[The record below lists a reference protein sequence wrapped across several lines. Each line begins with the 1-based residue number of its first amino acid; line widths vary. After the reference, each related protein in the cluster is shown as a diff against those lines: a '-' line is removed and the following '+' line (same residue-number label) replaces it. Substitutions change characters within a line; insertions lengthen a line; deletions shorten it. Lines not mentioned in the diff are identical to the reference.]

1 MKLTITGYST
11 ALFSTWYLI
20 EELGILFDAGDGL
33 VSELN
38 QKMGKI
44 KYAFIS
50 HSDRDHLSALHRLNP
65 LNDKVQIYYPKDAG
79 SFPALEAF
87 SKKFDPDKQR
97 KDWLPIVDNESIYLR
112 NDLKVT
118 AHRNEHIQA
127 ELGIHKSLSYKVM
140 SCKKKLKAEY
150 TTLNQEEVK
159 NVINSQGKESIL
171 NEVTEPIITY
181 SGDTP
186 VDDYARYDNSNI
198 LIHEATF
205 IDSQGDKLKVNARN
219 KHSSLEEVLE
229 MVANIRV
236 EKLILGHF
244 SLRYSQEL
252 IDAEIV
258 RLCKHYGI
266 KIPVYRMRTG
276 SVHRDIL
283 SEKPV
288 YSCEEH

>member
-33 VSELN
+33 VSGLH
-38 QKMGKI
+38 QKIGKI
-44 KYAFIS
+44 KHAFIS
-50 HSDRDHLSALHRLNP
+50 HADRDHLSALHRLNP

-79 SFPALEAF
+79 SFPALEEF
-87 SKKFDPDKQR
+87 SKKFDPDKVR
-97 KDWLPIVDNESIYLR
+97 NDWQPVIDRESIYLR
-112 NDLKVT
+112 NDLKVE
-118 AHRNEHIQA
+118 AVRNEHIA
-127 ELGIHKSLSYKVM
+127 ADIGVHKSLSYKVLN
-140 SCKKKLKAEY
+140 CKKKLKLEY
-150 TTLNQEEVK
+150 QNLSQEEIK
-159 NVINSQGKESIL
+159 SVIDSQGKDALLEEITAPL
-171 NEVTEPIITY
+171 ITY

-186 VDDYARYDNSNI
+186 VDDYARFDNSNI

-205 IDSQGDKLKVNARN
+205 IDSQGDRLQVNARN

-229 MVANIRV
+229 MVANIKV

-252 IDAEIV
+252 IDSEIV

-266 KIPVYRMRTG
+266 KIPVYRMKTG
-276 SVHRDIL
+276 KIQKNVLGNRPIY
-283 SEKPV
+283 EG
-288 YSCEEH
+288 